1 MVAGLFLLGDVMNT
15 IFNDH
20 LNVSVKLDGE
30 YAPFRD
36 VNVTINETATF
47 PSKPLDIQL
56 TLANGEVV
64 HDGGSRVEVI
74 VRT

>member
-1 MVAGLFLLGDVMNT
+1 MIATNADK
-15 IFNDH
+15 
-20 LNVSVKLDGE
+20 VSVKLDGE
-30 YAPFRD
+30 YVPFRD
-36 VNVTINETATF
+36 VKVTINETATF

-64 HDGGSRVEVI
+64 HDDGSRVEVI